1 MYKIIIIIL
10 LLFLIH
16 LLLNKDKE
24 KDLQKLKEIYS
35 KEISTLEKEKQE
47 KEKENEI
54 LKKNND
60 DLKKEALQNQ
70 EKVSFQQSVL
80 KNLTKQNEENK
91 SHQYELAKAE
101 VELWKKAQKSD
112 IIQENITFKG
122 QLDNQIR
129 TFTVKRDEL
138 AKELYDVASEL
149 KEYQKK
155 REVIN
160 QEILRNRALKEKTDF
175 YRIILTP
182 ESLEDIKIIKGI
194 REKLHKQ
201 EFLDKMLYDNY
212 ISKSVKEMCKRV
224 LEGEDPSGIY
234 KITNISTQEI
244 YIGKSTS
251 VATRWTNHIKSACGL
266 AGVADSQFQRA
277 LKQYGIENWTFELL
291 EKCPK
296 DKLTEREKYYITF
309 YDTINYGYNQ
319 RIG

>member
-16 LLLNKDKE
+16 LLLNKNKE
-24 KDLQKLKEIYS
+24 KDIQKLKEIYS

-80 KNLTKQNEENK
+80 KNLTKQNEEIK
-91 SHQYELAKAE
+91 SHQYELAKTE
-101 VELWKKAQKSD
+101 VELWKKTQKND

-138 AKELYDVASEL
+138 TKELYDIASEL
-149 KEYQKK
+149 EEYQQK
-155 REVIN
+155 RDAIN
-160 QEILRNRALKEKTDF
+160 QEILRNRALREKTDF

-251 VATRWTNHIKSACGL
+251 VATRWTNHIKAACGL
-266 AGVADSQFQRA
+266 GGVADSQFQRA

-296 DKLTEREKYYITF
+296 EKLTEREKYYIVF

>member
-80 KNLTKQNEENK
+80 KNLTKQNEEIK
-91 SHQYELAKAE
+91 SHQYELAKTE
-101 VELWKKAQKSD
+101 VELWKKAQKND

-149 KEYQKK
+149 EEYQQK
-155 REVIN
+155 REAIN

-175 YRIILTP
+175 YRIMLTP

>member
-1 MYKIIIIIL
+1 MYRIIIIIL

-16 LLLNKDKE
+16 LLLNKNKE

-60 DLKKEALQNQ
+60 DLKKEAIQNQ

-80 KNLTKQNEENK
+80 KNLTKQNEEIK
-91 SHQYELAKAE
+91 SHQYELAKTE

-149 KEYQKK
+149 EEYQQK
-155 REVIN
+155 REAIN

-251 VATRWTNHIKSACGL
+251 VATRWINHVKAACGL
-266 AGVADSQFQRA
+266 SGVADSQFQRA

-296 DKLTEREKYYITF
+296 EKLTEREKYYITF
-309 YDTINYGYNQ
+309 YDTTNYGYNQ

>member
-16 LLLNKDKE
+16 LLLNKNKE
-24 KDLQKLKEIYS
+24 KDIQKLKEIYS

-80 KNLTKQNEENK
+80 KNLTKQNEEIK
-91 SHQYELAKAE
+91 SHQYELAKTE
-101 VELWKKAQKSD
+101 VELWKKTQKND

-129 TFTVKRDEL
+129 TFTVKRDEI
-138 AKELYDVASEL
+138 AKELYDIASEL
-149 KEYQKK
+149 EEYQQK
-155 REVIN
+155 RDAIN

-251 VATRWTNHIKSACGL
+251 VATRWTNHIKAACGL
-266 AGVADSQFQRA
+266 GGVADSQFQRA

-296 DKLTEREKYYITF
+296 EKLTEREKYYIVF

>member
-60 DLKKEALQNQ
+60 DLKKEVLQNQ

-80 KNLTKQNEENK
+80 KNLTKQNEEIK
-91 SHQYELAKAE
+91 SHQYELAKTE

-149 KEYQKK
+149 EEYQQK
-155 REVIN
+155 REAIN

>member
-54 LKKNND
+54 LKKSND

-80 KNLTKQNEENK
+80 KNLTKQNEEIK
-91 SHQYELAKAE
+91 SHQYELAKTE
-101 VELWKKAQKSD
+101 VELWKKAQKND

-149 KEYQKK
+149 EEYQQK
-155 REVIN
+155 REAIN

-175 YRIILTP
+175 YRIMLTP

-266 AGVADSQFQRA
+266 VGVADSQFQRA

>member
-80 KNLTKQNEENK
+80 KNLTKQNEEIK
-91 SHQYELAKAE
+91 SHQYELAKTE

-149 KEYQKK
+149 EEYQKK

>member
-35 KEISTLEKEKQE
+35 KEISTLEKEKQG

-54 LKKNND
+54 LKKSND
-60 DLKKEALQNQ
+60 DLKKEVLQNQ

-80 KNLTKQNEENK
+80 KNLTKQNEEIK
-91 SHQYELAKAE
+91 SHQYELAKTE
-101 VELWKKAQKSD
+101 VELWKKAQKND

-149 KEYQKK
+149 EEYQQK
-155 REVIN
+155 REAIN

>member
-16 LLLNKDKE
+16 LLLNRDKE

-80 KNLTKQNEENK
+80 NNLTKQNEEIK
-91 SHQYELAKAE
+91 SHQYELAKTE

-122 QLDNQIR
+122 QLDNQIK
-129 TFTVKRDEL
+129 TFTIKRDEL

-149 KEYQKK
+149 EEYQQK

>member
-54 LKKNND
+54 LKKSND

-80 KNLTKQNEENK
+80 KNLTKQNEEIK
-91 SHQYELAKAE
+91 SHQYELAKTE
-101 VELWKKAQKSD
+101 VELWKKAQKND

-149 KEYQKK
+149 EEYQQK
-155 REVIN
+155 REAIN

-175 YRIILTP
+175 YRIMLTP

-296 DKLTEREKYYITF
+296 EKLTEREKYYITF

>member
-54 LKKNND
+54 LKKSND

-80 KNLTKQNEENK
+80 KNLTKQNEEIK
-91 SHQYELAKAE
+91 SHQYELAKTE
-101 VELWKKAQKSD
+101 VELWKKAQKND

-149 KEYQKK
+149 EEYQQK
-155 REVIN
+155 REAIN

-175 YRIILTP
+175 YRIMLTP

>member
-16 LLLNKDKE
+16 LLLNKNKE
-24 KDLQKLKEIYS
+24 KDIQKLKEIYS

-80 KNLTKQNEENK
+80 KNLTKQNEEIK
-91 SHQYELAKAE
+91 SHQYELAKTE
-101 VELWKKAQKSD
+101 VEFWKKAQKSD

-149 KEYQKK
+149 EEYQQK
-155 REVIN
+155 REAIN

>member
-80 KNLTKQNEENK
+80 KNLTKQNEEIK
-91 SHQYELAKAE
+91 SHQYELAKTE
-101 VELWKKAQKSD
+101 VELWKKAQKND

-149 KEYQKK
+149 EEYQQK
-155 REVIN
+155 REAIN

>member
-16 LLLNKDKE
+16 LLLNKNKE
-24 KDLQKLKEIYS
+24 KDIQKLKEIYS
-35 KEISTLEKEKQE
+35 KEISTLEKEKE
-47 KEKENEI
+47 KKEKENEI

-80 KNLTKQNEENK
+80 KNLTKQNEEIK
-91 SHQYELAKAE
+91 SHQYELAKTE

-129 TFTVKRDEL
+129 TFTAKRDEL

-149 KEYQKK
+149 EEYQQK
-155 REVIN
+155 REAIN

-182 ESLEDIKIIKGI
+182 ESLEDIKVIKGI

-296 DKLTEREKYYITF
+296 EKLTEREKYYITF

>member
-16 LLLNKDKE
+16 LLLNKNKE
-24 KDLQKLKEIYS
+24 KDIQKLKEIYS

-80 KNLTKQNEENK
+80 KSLTKQNEEIK
-91 SHQYELAKAE
+91 SHQYELAKTE
-101 VELWKKAQKSD
+101 VELWKKTQKND

-138 AKELYDVASEL
+138 TKELYDIASEL
-149 KEYQKK
+149 EEYQQK
-155 REVIN
+155 RDAIN

-251 VATRWTNHIKSACGL
+251 VATRWTNHIKAACGL
-266 AGVADSQFQRA
+266 GGVADSQFQRA

-296 DKLTEREKYYITF
+296 EKLTEREKYYIVF

>member
-16 LLLNKDKE
+16 LLLNKNKE
-24 KDLQKLKEIYS
+24 KDIQKLKEIYS

-80 KNLTKQNEENK
+80 KNLTKQNEEIK
-91 SHQYELAKAE
+91 SHQYELAKTE
-101 VELWKKAQKSD
+101 VELWKKAQKND

-129 TFTVKRDEL
+129 TFTVKRDEI

-149 KEYQKK
+149 EEYQQK
-155 REVIN
+155 RDAIN

-201 EFLDKMLYDNY
+201 EILDKMLYDNY

-251 VATRWTNHIKSACGL
+251 VATRWTNHVKAACGL
-266 AGVADSQFQRA
+266 GGVADSQFQRA

-296 DKLTEREKYYITF
+296 EKLTEREKYYIVF

>member
-80 KNLTKQNEENK
+80 KNLTKQNEEIK

-149 KEYQKK
+149 EEYQKK

>member
-80 KNLTKQNEENK
+80 KNLTKQNEEIK
-91 SHQYELAKAE
+91 SHQYELAKTE

-149 KEYQKK
+149 EEYQQK
-155 REVIN
+155 REAIN

>member
-16 LLLNKDKE
+16 LLLNKNKE
-24 KDLQKLKEIYS
+24 KDIQKLREIYS
-35 KEISTLEKEKQE
+35 KEISTLEKEKE
-47 KEKENEI
+47 KKEKENEI

-80 KNLTKQNEENK
+80 KNLTKQNEEIK
-91 SHQYELAKAE
+91 SHQYELAKTE
-101 VELWKKAQKSD
+101 VELWKKAQKND

-129 TFTVKRDEL
+129 TFTVKRDEI

-149 KEYQKK
+149 EEYQQK
-155 REVIN
+155 REAIN

-182 ESLEDIKIIKGI
+182 ESLEDIKVIKGI

-296 DKLTEREKYYITF
+296 EKLTEREKYYITF

>member
-16 LLLNKDKE
+16 LLLNKNKE
-24 KDLQKLKEIYS
+24 KDIQKLKEIYS

-54 LKKNND
+54 LKRNND

-70 EKVSFQQSVL
+70 EKISFQQSVL
-80 KNLTKQNEENK
+80 KNLTKQNEEIK
-91 SHQYELAKAE
+91 SHQYELAKTE

-129 TFTVKRDEL
+129 TFTVKRDEI

-149 KEYQKK
+149 EEYQQK
-155 REVIN
+155 RDAIN

-251 VATRWTNHIKSACGL
+251 VATRWTNHIKAACGL
-266 AGVADSQFQRA
+266 GGVADSQFQRA

-296 DKLTEREKYYITF
+296 EKLTEREKYYIVF

>member
-80 KNLTKQNEENK
+80 KNLTKQNEEIK
-91 SHQYELAKAE
+91 SHQYELAKTE
-101 VELWKKAQKSD
+101 VELWKKAQKND

-149 KEYQKK
+149 EEYQQK
-155 REVIN
+155 REAIN
-160 QEILRNRALKEKTDF
+160 QEILRNRALKEKTNF
-175 YRIILTP
+175 YRIMLTP

>member
-16 LLLNKDKE
+16 LLLNRDKE

-80 KNLTKQNEENK
+80 KNLTKQNEEIK
-91 SHQYELAKAE
+91 SHQYELAKTE

-122 QLDNQIR
+122 QLDNQIK
-129 TFTVKRDEL
+129 TFTIKRDEL

-149 KEYQKK
+149 EEYQQK